1 MRPSLAALA
10 LLLAASTARADGLDR
25 DTLLT
30 DAPAT
35 PKKGTVRVSAG
46 GDTSPKAADGATG
59 TTGQV
64 SASVSWTPIKNL
76 SADVG
81 AYFQNGDRNGPSARV
96 RYQILSQERAGV
108 DLAAGVRFK
117 TEGFHPDKGELEFIL
132 AAGKSYGNFDLVL
145 NGVFGVAT
153 GGEEGKDIEVKAF
166 AGYRFSDAV
175 RAGLDSRLQM
185 EVEDEAAVPAAPKVG
200 RDFDLR
206 AGPAV
211 SWLIA
216 NTVQLQA
223 LAGVAAPKASDKV
236 VPVAVLMASFDF

>member
-1 MRPSLAALA
+1 MRPSHAALA

-46 GDTSPKAADGATG
+46 GDASPKAADGAPG

-64 SASVSWTPIKNL
+64 SATVSWTPIKNL

-81 AYFQNGDRNGPSARV
+81 AYFQNGDRNGPAARV

-108 DLAAGVRFK
+108 DLSAGARFK
-117 TEGFHPDKGELEFIL
+117 TVGFHPDNGELELIV
-132 AAGKSYGNFDLVL
+132 AAGKSFGNLDVVL
-145 NGVFGVAT
+145 NGVFGMET
-153 GGEEGKDIEVKAF
+153 GGEQGKDIELKAF
-166 AGYRFSDAV
+166 AGFRFNDAV
-175 RAGLDSRLQM
+175 RAGLDSRLQA
-185 EVEDEAAVPAAPKVG
+185 EVEDEGKVPAVPKVG

-236 VPVAVLMASFDF
+236 VPLAVLMASFDF